1 MEYERGMRRRGSAP
15 VFLLRLRDF
24 LTTSP
29 FDLMRRFSENMDWF
43 FESWSISVMTVWSP
57 SIAISET
64 DEHVKVRAEL
74 PGLNENDVRVELTQ
88 DELTISGERKREAG
102 GSARRELLVR
112 TVLPLVQAGDSDSRR
127 GTSGERHGDV

>member
-1 MEYERGMRRRGSAP
+1 MADVMIYLGQTENGLRGRTPGHAMEYERGMRRRGAAP

-88 DELTISGERKREAG
+88 DELTISGERKREQED
-102 GSARRELLVR
+102 RRE
-112 TVLPLVQAGDSDSRR
+112 GSY
-127 GTSGERHGDV
+127 